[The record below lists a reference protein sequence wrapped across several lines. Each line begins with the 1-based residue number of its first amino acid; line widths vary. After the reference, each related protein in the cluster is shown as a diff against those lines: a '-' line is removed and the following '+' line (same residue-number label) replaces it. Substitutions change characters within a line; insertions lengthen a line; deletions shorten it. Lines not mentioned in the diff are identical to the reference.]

1 MWEKQTGTE
10 NKQEAGGYKPEHL
23 APGPARQPAGDDGGL
38 LVVQVVLCLVI
49 ALLVFLAK
57 TLQMPFVADL
67 QDQYAEMLTQGV
79 EFGTE
84 NPITR
89 FASAAVETM
98 RGGVQEVLARLDRGA
113 AGDADSTAVSAAANA
128 LPSATALAAETGQGG
143 FWPVND
149 KQTPPEGASLDA
161 YTLPEALF
169 LPVWGGIT
177 SEYGFRDNPVNGE
190 DDFHAGVDI
199 ACAAGTEVAA
209 ALGGQVVKT
218 GYNGY
223 RGNYLL
229 IRHAGGV
236 QTLYQHLACIVVRP
250 GEMVQQAQTVGM
262 AGSTGMSTGPHLH
275 FELIL
280 DGLRVDPLPSLPGL
294 DSAE

>member
-1 MWEKQTGTE
+1 MWEKQTGVE
-10 NKQEAGGYKPEHL
+10 DKQETGGYKPEHL
-23 APGPARQPAGDDGGL
+23 APKPARQPSSDDGGL

-57 TLQMPFVADL
+57 TMQMPFVADL
-67 QDQYAEMLTQGV
+67 QDQYAEMLAQGV

-89 FASAAVETM
+89 FASAAVDAM
-98 RGGVQEVLARLDRGA
+98 RGGVQEALARLDQKAGDTGA
-113 AGDADSTAVSAAANA
+113 ADPSAPTDG
-128 LPSATALAAETGQGG
+128 LPSATALTVGAGQGG
-143 FWPVND
+143 FWPVGSR
-149 KQTPPEGASLDA
+149 QTPPEGASLDE

-199 ACAAGTEVAA
+199 ACAAGTKVAA

-218 GYNGY
+218 GYNAY

-229 IRHAGGV
+229 IRHTGGV

-250 GEMVQQAQTVGM
+250 GEMVRQAQTVGM